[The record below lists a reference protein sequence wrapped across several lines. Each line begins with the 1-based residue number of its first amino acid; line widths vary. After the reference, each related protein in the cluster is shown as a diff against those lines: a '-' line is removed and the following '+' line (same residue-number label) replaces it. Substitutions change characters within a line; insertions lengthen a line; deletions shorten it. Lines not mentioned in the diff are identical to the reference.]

1 MPYVNEIVSIL
12 DSVYDNKLFTIE
24 DARQN
29 NVELKLDENKLAMKE
44 FKELCKKI
52 NSKSIYVVDFDTE
65 ELIEKAINALDQNLA
80 ITKL

>member
-12 DSVYDNKLFTIE
+12 DSVYDNKLFAIE

-44 FKELCKKI
+44 FKELCKKT

-65 ELIEKAINALDQNLA
+65 ELIEKAINALDQNLV

>member
-29 NVELKLDENKLAMKE
+29 NVELKLDENKLAIKE

>member
-65 ELIEKAINALDQNLA
+65 ELIEKAINALDQNLV

>member
-52 NSKSIYVVDFDTE
+52 NSNSIYVVDFDTE